1 MVLEDGNLRII
12 MELHQQVFLL
22 AQRWMQIILPVRQVS
37 IRIQTTS
44 GWLSEERQ
52 RQHSLQG

>member
-1 MVLEDGNLRII
+1 